1 MSHQCKVVG
10 IVNVTPD
17 SFSDSGRF
25 VSPED
30 AVEWAIQL
38 VEDGADMLDV
48 GGESSRPGA
57 APVSPDDETARVLPV
72 VKGIRRAHNMIQ
84 ISIDTTKSS
93 VAIAA
98 VGAGATC
105 VNDISAGRS
114 DPEMFASVADLGVS
128 MILMHMQGT
137 PRTMQTAP
145 RYNDVVGDVRGFLA
159 DRVALAR
166 KVGIRSLIVDPG
178 IGFGKTV
185 AHNVDLFTNLR
196 RFTDLGCP
204 VLVGASRKS
213 FIGHLLGGAGVTER
227 LEGSLAAVAVA
238 VENGAG
244 FVRVHDVAATRRFLT
259 VFRALHD
266 SK

>member
-1 MSHQCKVVG
+1 MNNCSIVG

-17 SFSDSGRF
+17 SFSDGGRF

-38 VEDGADMLDV
+38 VEDGADMLDI

-57 APVSPDDETARVLPV
+57 ASISADEEMARVLPV
-72 VKGIRRAHNMIQ
+72 IEGIRRAHNTIQ
-84 ISIDTTKSS
+84 ISIDTTKST

-98 VGAGATC
+98 IEAGATC
-105 VNDISAGRS
+105 VNDISAGRF
-114 DPEMFASVADLGVS
+114 DPEMFGSVAELGVP

-137 PRTMQTAP
+137 PQMMQTAP
-145 RYNDVVGDVRGFLA
+145 HYNGVTDDVRSFLA
-159 DRVALAR
+159 DRVSLAR
-166 KVGIRSLIVDPG
+166 KVGIRDLIVDPG

-185 AHNVDLFTNLR
+185 EHNATLLTNLR

-213 FIGHLLGGAGVTER
+213 FIGHILGGAGVTER

-259 VFRALHD
+259 VFRALRD
-266 SK
+266 AK